1 MRNSTVC
8 LSITLLGLIH
18 WPALALSSKCS
29 TNICRL
35 SLQSALTSGCQGHV
49 MTEGPNVCL
58 HLLSSSY
65 TMLLCAREN
74 SSLPESLQ
82 WIIQTGGLRTNARKS
97 EYWHHPAIL
106 RHKAPQSPQYARD
119 PWQLPLSLH
128 RSPSEGTVCSPS
140 LNTSALLYSGVKSR
154 VSRKRVSC
162 GKERYRYPF
171 TSTIR
176 LGWSNHK

>member
-49 MTEGPNVCL
+49 MTEGPDVCL

-97 EYWHHPAIL
+97 EYWHQPSSGIKHPRALDMPGIL
-106 RHKAPQSPQYARD
+106 DSSLFLSIA
-119 PWQLPLSLH
+119 LPLRVLYA
-128 RSPSEGTVCSPS
+128 
-140 LNTSALLYSGVKSR
+140 ALLSSV
-154 VSRKRVSC
+154 V
-162 GKERYRYPF
+162 
-171 TSTIR
+171 
-176 LGWSNHK
+176 GWKAA